1 MQIMWPDTFFP
12 KLSKERE
19 VRKKIMGNL
28 LGCQR
33 TRYDNAKELGCCDPY
48 CCEMIFSYKYHN
60 SGLGKGATSPCLQGK
75 NSFPVFAGPC
85 WFLEL

>member
-19 VRKKIMGNL
+19 VRKKVMGNL

-48 CCEMIFSYKYHN
+48 CCEMIFHTN
-60 SGLGKGATSPCLQGK
+60 IIIQ
-75 NSFPVFAGPC
+75 V
-85 WFLEL
+85 